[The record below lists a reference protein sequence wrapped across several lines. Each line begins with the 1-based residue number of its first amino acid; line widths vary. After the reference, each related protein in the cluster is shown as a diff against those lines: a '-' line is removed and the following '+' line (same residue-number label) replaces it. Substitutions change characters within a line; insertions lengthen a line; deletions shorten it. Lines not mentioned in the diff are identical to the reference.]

1 MCCLNVGHY
10 VLYSEIKQCLLVLC
24 VRGELWASLIRKEAI
39 SFLKEL
45 AENDLVLAFMV
56 DIQRR
61 TPNHYQLRI
70 KGNYEL
76 SRIKKFLK
84 DKGFFV

>member
-1 MCCLNVGHY
+1 
-10 VLYSEIKQCLLVLC
+10 VLVKNW
-24 VRGELWASLIRKEAI
+24 GAFLIRKEAI

-45 AENDLVLAFMV
+45 VENDLVLAFMV

-70 KGNYEL
+70 KGNYEPIGIRKL
-76 SRIKKFLK
+76 IK
-84 DKGFFV
+84 DRGFSYEVKQDMLVVFKP

>member
-1 MCCLNVGHY
+1 VFVKNWG
-10 VLYSEIKQCLLVLC
+10 
-24 VRGELWASLIRKEAI
+24 AFLIRKEAI

-45 AENDLVLAFMV
+45 AEKDLVLAFMV

-70 KGNYEL
+70 KGNYEP
-76 SRIKKFLK
+76 SRIKKFLN
-84 DKGFFV
+84 DKGFSFEVKQDTLVVFKP